1 MDSIK
6 FIWDE
11 DKNQKNM
18 QSHNISFEEAKTVFY
33 DPNAKIIYDPDHS
46 KEEDRFVIL
55 GLSKTLNLL
64 IVCHCYKEKEE
75 QIRIFSARRATKNE
89 KKQYGGNWNENRI

>member
-1 MDSIK
+1 MNGIK

-11 DKNQKNM
+11 DKNQKNIK
-18 QSHNISFEEAKTVFY
+18 SHNISFEEAKTVFY
-33 DPNAKIIYDPDHS
+33 DPGAKIIYDPDHS
-46 KEEDRFVIL
+46 KEEDRFIIL

-75 QIRIFSARRATKNE
+75 QIRIFSARKATKNE
-89 KKQYGGNWNENRI
+89 KKQYGGN